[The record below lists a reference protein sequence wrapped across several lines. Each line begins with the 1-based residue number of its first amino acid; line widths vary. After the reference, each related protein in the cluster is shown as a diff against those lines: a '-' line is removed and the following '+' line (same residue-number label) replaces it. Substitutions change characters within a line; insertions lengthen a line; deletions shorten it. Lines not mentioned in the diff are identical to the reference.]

1 MTSLSAS
8 LSVSI
13 LLGRPLIHSCAVN
26 NTITEHLRRG
36 ARVSHEKLDFVQ
48 PYITAALQPRHILE
62 QEFILLSEYFKCQ
75 H

>member
-1 MTSLSAS
+1 MTSLSAK
-8 LSVSI
+8 SVSI

-26 NTITEHLRRG
+26 NTITEHLRRA
-36 ARVSHEKLDFVQ
+36 ARVSQEKLDFVQ
-48 PYITAALQPRHILE
+48 PYSAALQPRHILE